1 MEKRYKVL
9 RFIATLYK
17 VLGVVLFSITVLG
30 AIGICATSIWGGVAF
45 ETISRDLSADP
56 NFANFF
62 SSVFGG
68 VFVGFFLLLYGGFIS
83 LATYA
88 FGEGIYLLLAMEENT
103 RASTLL
109 LQRQLSPEPA
119 IHSPAP
125 SQVQKPA
132 PDTPQQPSEQGIE
145 DHSTN

>member
-1 MEKRYKVL
+1 
-9 RFIATLYK
+9 
-17 VLGVVLFSITVLG
+17 
-30 AIGICATSIWGGVAF
+30 VAF
-45 ETISRDLSADP
+45 ETISRDLGADP
-56 NFANFF
+56 DFANFF

-68 VFVGFFLLLYGGFIS
+68 VFVGFILLLYGGFIS

-103 RASTLL
+103 RASSLL

-125 SQVQKPA
+125 SQIQSPA
-132 PDTPQQPSEQGIE
+132 PETPNQPPEQGTE
-145 DHSTN
+145 DQSTN